1 MESLEVIAR
10 PHFEK
15 ADEGW
20 LTDIRKRRAGSRGP
34 PYFTL
39 VFPGVEMEPHAFAE
53 VIRKNAHDIP
63 RIRFR
68 LRSAL
73 VAPEPTVGRFHV
85 FLIPD
90 EGFGAILK
98 LHEALHVGPVEAAIR
113 PDTPYLPHITVAT
126 CAERDTARKLA
137 HVLNQ
142 GGIDIHGHIEALTVE
157 RRTGEVIREV
167 AEIPLAHH
175 GWFG

>member
-10 PHFEK
+10 PHFDK
-15 ADEGW
+15 ADEAW

-53 VIRKNAHDIP
+53 TIRQNAHDIP

-68 LRSAL
+68 LRSAM
-73 VAPEPTVGRFHV
+73 VVPEPTVGRFHV
-85 FLIPD
+85 FLVPD

-98 LHEALHVGPVEAAIR
+98 LHEALHVGAVEAAIR

-126 CAERDTARKLA
+126 SADRAEARKVA
-137 HVLNQ
+137 QALNR
-142 GGIDIHGHIEALTVE
+142 GGIDIAGHIEALEVE
-157 RRTGEVIREV
+157 RRDGEVIRKV
-167 AEIPLAHH
+167 ADIPLARS